1 LADIG
6 EIRGR
11 LVLSTDQWSRSIN
24 AAQNDLQR
32 TGRAARSISKD
43 VDKLSKVFL
52 GVGGAVALGVGAAVK
67 TGADFE
73 AQMSR
78 VKAISN
84 STDEEFQAMKKS
96 AMELGASTSKSA
108 SEIAVGFENMAAM
121 GMNANDIIAAMPG
134 VISAAEAS
142 GSDMAQTADVMASTL
157 NIFSLKATEASRVA
171 DILAKESNISAANL
185 TDLQYAL
192 KYAGPP
198 AAALGISLEELS
210 GAIGIMANAGIR
222 GEQAGTTLRGGL
234 LRLLNPSE
242 KNTKLMEKMGI
253 AITDAKGNFVGL
265 SKLVDNFSNA
275 LKGQTET
282 QKAANLASIVGVESV
297 SGFLSLMK
305 AGPSEIDKMTDSL
318 KNSAGSSA
326 AAAKIMRDNLK
337 GSIDQLKGSLETI
350 GITLSAD
357 VLPLLSD
364 FAKEISNVLSSMDE
378 VDMANLKSSL
388 SFAGVASG
396 IGLAGTS
403 LVKLGIAARGLFLA
417 MGGPVTLTIGALA
430 ILGASIAAVVVK
442 NHEMEKARLSNI
454 EKGFD
459 EVKSIDESIKAFDR
473 LKSKTRLTNDEFGTY
488 IDNLQTLKTA
498 TDPKVID
505 DLAKANDELQKKSGL
520 SNDELSQMVDLN
532 GKIIE
537 KVPEATAKITDQGNK
552 IIETTNKLKELNNE
566 KLQGLFDDLES
577 QRVEKETEYKNLLE
591 KEKDLIKERQTDET
605 KLQTLVDARKDA
617 LSKVRDEEQVLTDMQ
632 NGKITATDI
641 ELQQQRVKIKQARDD
656 LGLAQN
662 RIDKQKEIIN
672 GTDKELE
679 STRKKAQK
687 IEEINQRMAQIILK
701 QAGLNSAKGK
711 ELGVI
716 DSAIGKLQKQRAELE
731 KTTTPAQ
738 RMTAEYKESRDAIDQ
753 QIGKLQ
759 TARDKVGEIYGAAKT
774 MNAELAKDISKYIN
788 VYVQEQT
795 KHNQYMP
802 EAQLNKQRYHTGG
815 IAGQPPKLH
824 VGGPAWSVAPNH
836 NEIDA
841 RLLRNEMVL
850 TEAQQSNLM
859 RMIDAGMTG
868 GSASNGISKSDLDR
882 FTRALEAASNRPVS
896 VEIDGQQIANATY
909 QQIDSKMATSTRMT
923 NRTNGMKR

>member
-1 LADIG
+1 V
-6 EIRGR
+6 
-11 LVLSTDQWSRSIN
+11 LVS
-24 AAQNDLQR
+24 
-32 TGRAARSISKD
+32 
-43 VDKLSKVFL
+43 
-52 GVGGAVALGVGAAVK
+52 
-67 TGADFE
+67 
-73 AQMSR
+73 
-78 VKAISN
+78 
-84 STDEEFQAMKKS
+84 
-96 AMELGASTSKSA
+96 
-108 SEIAVGFENMAAM
+108 
-121 GMNANDIIAAMPG
+121 
-134 VISAAEAS
+134 
-142 GSDMAQTADVMASTL
+142 
-157 NIFSLKATEASRVA
+157 
-171 DILAKESNISAANL
+171 
-185 TDLQYAL
+185 
-192 KYAGPP
+192 
-198 AAALGISLEELS
+198 
-210 GAIGIMANAGIR
+210 
-222 GEQAGTTLRGGL
+222 
-234 LRLLNPSE
+234 
-242 KNTKLMEKMGI
+242 
-253 AITDAKGNFVGL
+253 
-265 SKLVDNFSNA
+265 
-275 LKGQTET
+275 
-282 QKAANLASIVGVESV
+282 
-297 SGFLSLMK
+297 
-305 AGPSEIDKMTDSL
+305 
-318 KNSAGSSA
+318 
-326 AAAKIMRDNLK
+326 
-337 GSIDQLKGSLETI
+337 
-350 GITLSAD
+350 
-357 VLPLLSD
+357 LPLL
-364 FAKEISNVLSSMDE
+364 L
-378 VDMANLKSSL
+378 
-388 SFAGVASG
+388 
-396 IGLAGTS
+396 
-403 LVKLGIAARGLFLA
+403 
-417 MGGPVTLTIGALA
+417 
-430 ILGASIAAVVVK
+430 K